1 MFLYRR
7 QRHVWFNA
15 AIDNE
20 GDAERTAQHCNLIPS
35 LLECNKV
42 TLSDKIRSR
51 SNMSVKSRK
60 YVSNFQKP
68 CFLSTEYLRTEKRML
83 WKQSLILNTSHGRL
97 AAVLRSAFIFS
108 VAAQGFS
115 EGLGRSKKEKWHKMP
130 NRNFESFL
138 KYSLILQLRIKRD
151 YLGRQPPP
159 PKWLSACA
167 TRCL

>member
-1 MFLYRR
+1 
-7 QRHVWFNA
+7 
-15 AIDNE
+15 
-20 GDAERTAQHCNLIPS
+20 
-35 LLECNKV
+35 
-42 TLSDKIRSR
+42 
-51 SNMSVKSRK
+51 MSVKSRK

-159 PKWLSACA
+159 PKV
-167 TRCL
+167 TVCLCYTLFINWYLIIDYLLPSIYKTYITQIRKIRYTHVRA